1 MILSNRFFLSR
12 IKMIRFLDTLQSAND
27 TAGSL
32 YISPGLSL
40 PEIESLLKKGLGLQ
54 TVSQDMVTI
63 ISNSKTGAVL
73 FFRPPRTNLFLP
85 PFPITETHFTPES
98 DIKPLRSLLEH
109 DYKIALI
116 LVRLGA
122 YAIGICKGES
132 LIASKVGTGL
142 VHGRHKKG
150 GSSQQRF
157 RRHREKQME
166 YFFSRACSHINEHF
180 EPHPVDYAV
189 YGGAWTTILL
199 LQKQCPFLKRFD
211 GHTLP
216 PLLDIP
222 DPRKATLS
230 TSISRIWSSEVIEWV
245 DD

>member
-1 MILSNRFFLSR
+1 MIQ
-12 IKMIRFLDTLQSAND
+12 FLDTLQSAND

-32 YISPGLSL
+32 YITPCLSI

-54 TVSQDMVTI
+54 TVPQDIVSI

-73 FFRPPRTNLFLP
+73 FSRPSRTSLFLP

-132 LIASKVGTGL
+132 LIDSKVGTGL

-157 RRHREKQME
+157 RRHREKQIE
-166 YFFSRACSHINEHF
+166 VFLNRVCTHINEHF
-180 EPHPVDYAV
+180 GAHPVDYAV
-189 YGGAWTTILL
+189 YGGAWTTILS
-199 LQKQCPFLKRFD
+199 LQKQCPFLKKFD
-211 GHTLP
+211 GCTLP

-222 DPRKATLS
+222 QPRKATLS
-230 TSISRIWSSEVIEWV
+230 TSINRIWSGEVIEWV